1 MLRVLEVVLWLVAMS
16 SAVWSVLRHGDWL
29 PEVFVALSF
38 TAISVLMF
46 ATEGPVFYAYF
57 AAFTAAFSGG
67 LAWMNFRDRDDECDH
82 DLPDEDPDLGRL

>member
-1 MLRVLEVVLWLVAMS
+1 MLRVLEVVLWLAAMS

-38 TAISVLMF
+38 TGISIITF

-57 AAFTAAFSGG
+57 AAFVAAFSYGMAWVNFQDRGG
-67 LAWMNFRDRDDECDH
+67 QCDH
-82 DLPDEDPDLGRL
+82 ELPDEDPDLGRI